1 MTVQL
6 LDGPCKGD
14 YLVKRAPVFLRA
26 VRKET
31 GEADLLDQVNDLPA
45 KNEKVF
51 VYQIEGEAGWIHLK
65 MAERSQSGF
74 YALAKY
80 RFMPDVDGEELRD
93 NTIWQDW
100 AIARLKEKNETEVSQ
115 KQAADETTG
124 EKRAEASGHHED
136 EESRQSSN

>member
-14 YLVKRAPVFLRA
+14 YLVKRSPVFLRA

-31 GEADLLDQVNDLPA
+31 GETDLLDQVNDLPA

-51 VYQIEGEAGWIHLK
+51 VYQIEGEAGWVHIK
-65 MAERSQSGF
+65 MVRRSESGF
-74 YALAKY
+74 YALATY
-80 RFMPDVDGEELRD
+80 RYLPDVDGEKLRD

-100 AIARLKEKNETEVSQ
+100 AIARLKEKNETEVPQ
-115 KQAADETTG
+115 KQATTQDHGEGRPADEATL
-124 EKRAEASGHHED
+124 
-136 EESRQSSN
+136 